1 MTRWWPLPT
10 LVVAKL
16 DHVPDDPFFVVPT
29 THYYYFWNL
38 NGDSLLCH
46 SLLVDRIHPCF
57 VNSIGQSSPRS
68 SSSFLVG
75 SKISDRE
82 DPCMVHDS
90 TMGDGEEVVISIGRP
105 DFVAAAAA
113 WCGHYSDDDDGRRHW
128 SSSDP
133 PVVPCATGVP
143 LSTTTT
149 TTTVVID
156 VVRSVVSVSWLYY
169 YCDQSS

>member
-68 SSSFLVG
+68 SSSSFLVG

-90 TMGDGEEVVISIGRP
+90 TTMGDGEEVVISIGRP

-113 WCGHYSDDDDGRRHW
+113 WCGGGHYDGRRHHW

-143 LSTTTT
+143 LSKM
-149 TTTVVID
+149 TTTVAID
-156 VVRSVVSVSWLYY
+156 VVRCVVSVSWLYWN
-169 YCDQSS
+169 CDQSS